1 MQPEKFRKLVR
12 RWTIPIVIVALFG
25 AAAGY
30 FITKTVTP
38 IYQVK
43 GSILVVAGPGQTGG
57 SGGVPLT
64 PTQATT
70 TAATLLTYPQMLQQ
84 VIDELHLVTNVDSL
98 AAEVSASAQSN
109 TELVDVTV
117 RDPSAVRAARI
128 ANALMDAYVKQV
140 SNQNAQRINQAGASF
155 QAQITSVQ
163 STLSQQQTQLVATVK
178 ARQDTTALRAAID
191 ANTALLTQLNL
202 SFSTF
207 KATAAQALDA
217 VSVAAA
223 APVPTK
229 PASPSNVL
237 NTIVGAVV
245 GFLIALGLA
254 GLVQFLD
261 RGLNNADDVRDR
273 LGVPCLGVVPKYA
286 AVAWGQKPR
295 GRKRRRA
302 EEAMEAYRRLRAN
315 LLFSAP
321 DTDLK
326 DVVVTSARPG
336 EGKTRI
342 AANLAIA
349 LASSEKRVLLVDADM
364 RKPDQHRLFRRSLE
378 GGLSE
383 LIVQT
388 RTDAIPSLNGVHA
401 TEYENLSLLTSG
413 TIPPNPAEL
422 LSSKRAHLLLTSIGM
437 QQDLIVVDTA
447 PAGVVTDA
455 LSVAAGASATIVI
468 VEAGKTNAS
477 QAASVITALRA
488 VGANVVGVVLNK
500 APLRRRSGGY
510 YTYGHSS
517 YAHAQTRNGSV
528 PLSDASRRE
537 NEGEP
542 GLAPASP
549 PRNHSTP
556 GDPTQLMMGNEF
568 EWRMPSSQS

>member
-30 FITKTVTP
+30 FITKTITP
-38 IYQVK
+38 IYQAK
-43 GSILVVAGPGQTGG
+43 GSILVAAGPAQTGG
-57 SGGVPLT
+57 SGSVPLT
-64 PTQATT
+64 PTQATA
-70 TAATLLTYPQMLQQ
+70 TAATLLTEPQMLQE

-109 TELVDVTV
+109 TDIVDVTV
-117 RDPSAVRAARI
+117 RDPSALRAARI

-140 SNQNAQRINQAGASF
+140 SNENAQRINQAGASF

-163 STLSQQQTQLVATVK
+163 STLSQQQTQLAAAVK

-191 ANTALLTQLNL
+191 TNTAFLTQLNL

-207 KATAAQALDA
+207 KATAAPALDA

-223 APVPTK
+223 ARVPTK
-229 PASPSNVL
+229 PASPSTVL

-273 LGVPCLGVVPKYA
+273 LGVPCLGVVPKYVMA
-286 AVAWGQKPR
+286 GGGRKPR
-295 GRKRRRA
+295 GRKLRRA

-321 DTDLK
+321 DTDLRN
-326 DVVVTSARPG
+326 VVVTSARSG

-349 LASSEKRVLLVDADM
+349 LANSEKRVLLIDADM
-364 RKPDQHRLFRRSLE
+364 RKPDQHRVFRRSLE

-388 RTDAIPSLNGVHA
+388 RTDDIPSLNGVHA

-437 QQDLIVVDTA
+437 QQDLIVIDTA

-455 LSVAAGASATIVI
+455 LSLAASASATIVI

-477 QAASVITALRA
+477 QAASVIAALRA

-500 APLRRRSGGY
+500 APLRRSSSGY
-510 YTYGHSS
+510 YAYGQSS
-517 YAHAQTRNGSV
+517 YARAQTLTEPGPPS
-528 PLSDASRRE
+528 SASRRE
-537 NEGEP
+537 DDSEPLVQPPAPSRGRGAPVEWPKPPSPSQITGEP
-542 GLAPASP
+542 
-549 PRNHSTP
+549 
-556 GDPTQLMMGNEF
+556 
-568 EWRMPSSQS
+568 

>member
-38 IYQVK
+38 IYQAK
-43 GSILVVAGPGQTGG
+43 GSIQVVAGPGQTGG
-57 SGGVPLT
+57 SGSVPLT
-64 PTQATT
+64 ATQATT

-84 VIDELHLVTNVDSL
+84 VIDELHLATNVDSL

-109 TELVDVTV
+109 TDLVDVTV

-140 SNQNAQRINQAGASF
+140 SNENTQRINQAGASF

-163 STLSQQQTQLVATVK
+163 STLRQQQTQLVAAVK

-191 ANTALLTQLNL
+191 ANTAILTQLNL
-202 SFSTF
+202 SFISF

-223 APVPTK
+223 ARVPTK
-229 PASPSNVL
+229 PASPSTVL

-245 GFLIALGLA
+245 GLLIALGLA

-261 RGLNNADDVRDR
+261 RGLNSADDVRDR
-273 LGVPCLGVVPKYA
+273 LGVPCLGVVPKYVMA
-286 AVAWGQKPR
+286 AGRQQPR

-315 LLFSAP
+315 LLFSAI
-321 DTDLK
+321 DADLRN
-326 DVVVTSARPG
+326 VVVTSARSG

-349 LASSEKRVLLVDADM
+349 LANSEKRVLLIDADM
-364 RKPDQHRLFRRSLE
+364 RKPDQHKVFRRSLE

-388 RTDAIPSLNGVHA
+388 RTEAIPSLNGVHA

-437 QQDLIVVDTA
+437 QQDLIVIDTA

-455 LSVAAGASATIVI
+455 LSLAASASATIVI

-477 QAASVITALRA
+477 QAASVIAALRA

-500 APLRRRSGGY
+500 APLRRSSSGY
-510 YTYGHSS
+510 YAYGPSS
-517 YAHAQTRNGSV
+517 DVRAQTLTGPGPPS
-528 PLSDASRRE
+528 SGSRRE
-537 NEGEP
+537 NDSAPVLQPPPPSRGRGAPVEWPKPSSPPQITGEP
-542 GLAPASP
+542 
-549 PRNHSTP
+549 
-556 GDPTQLMMGNEF
+556 
-568 EWRMPSSQS
+568 